1 MKAVIMKIN
10 SQYKQKVGL
19 TLDNLEMNQVR
30 SANPGHA
37 KQGDMRGFTF
47 IELVAV
53 IVLISFLAAIAAPRF
68 FDQIDNAQAA
78 SLQGLAGGFST
89 GIAIGKAEWLAEG
102 NSPSSVSTASST
114 VNVDGIEFNV
124 NSSGWLDSVTESTN
138 PDVSFTGQSAKDCQE
153 VFEYI
158 LQSPPISTI
167 RTDLASRKKAQYAVT
182 VVDGV
187 NSDRCR
193 YELIVRAED
202 KPENAEFY
210 FDYELLTGR
219 VTINLPDDL

>member
-1 MKAVIMKIN
+1 MSRARMRQQRMK
-10 SQYKQKVGL
+10 
-19 TLDNLEMNQVR
+19 
-30 SANPGHA
+30 
-37 KQGDMRGFTF
+37 GFTF

-102 NSPSSVSTASST
+102 NSPSSITTAAST
-114 VNVDGIEFNV
+114 VNIDGIEFNV
-124 NSSGWLDSVTESTN
+124 NSNGWLDSVTQSSN
-138 PDVSFTGQSAKDCQE
+138 PNVSVTGQTANDCQE

-167 RTDLASRKKAQYAVT
+167 RTDLVSRQKAQYAVS

-193 YELIVRAED
+193 FELIVRAED
-202 KPENAEFY
+202 KPENAQFY
-210 FDYELLTGR
+210 FDYEMLTGR
-219 VTINLPDDL
+219 VTITLPDNL